1 MGNSTDI
8 VFCEQENMS
17 RIQLSRRIRMACALS
32 PDTDVDAVYAMPH
45 AEKVE
50 HPAQLAGA
58 TRVVYTLEGDES
70 PKPEPG
76 ALKTKKKNSKAA
88 SVKTMKSN
96 DASVYNPRP
105 NTAPP
110 SRLRPSTRKTQY
122 GFGGVV
128 PFAGKEY
135 LPSAM
140 AKSAKSSS
148 KKAATLQAYQLELGD
163 SYDGLVTSAI
173 TPRSSAEKLLV
184 NNPMGLQH
192 RRPRPESARVT
203 SEQTPGHGS
212 KEDENS
218 VGHFDLR
225 ASFERDGHS
234 ISVPA
239 SPGQTP
245 VRERWEVNAA
255 SMDASTLRVKNAE
268 AASAWAEYHE
278 KNAWPSPELRRI
290 AELGYVPA
298 PVPSPADTARQ
309 HLRG

>member
-1 MGNSTDI
+1 
-8 VFCEQENMS
+8 
-17 RIQLSRRIRMACALS
+17 MACALS

-76 ALKTKKKNSKAA
+76 ASTKKKKNSKAT

-96 DASVYNPRP
+96 DAPVYNPRP

-110 SRLRPSTRKTQY
+110 SRLRPPTRKTQY

-140 AKSAKSSS
+140 ASAAKSSS

-203 SEQTPGHGS
+203 GEQTPGGS
-212 KEDENS
+212 KEDESIHQS

-225 ASFERDGHS
+225 ASFERGGS
-234 ISVPA
+234 ISIPA
-239 SPGQTP
+239 LTGPDAGEGAVGSERRVDGREHVAGEERGGGVGVGGVSRKKRVAEPGVETHRGAR
-245 VRERWEVNAA
+245 VRPRA
-255 SMDASTLRVKNAE
+255 RV
-268 AASAWAEYHE
+268 
-278 KNAWPSPELRRI
+278 L
-290 AELGYVPA
+290 
-298 PVPSPADTARQ
+298 AR
-309 HLRG
+309 

>member
-1 MGNSTDI
+1 
-8 VFCEQENMS
+8 
-17 RIQLSRRIRMACALS
+17 MACALS

-76 ALKTKKKNSKAA
+76 ASTKKKKNSKAT

-96 DASVYNPRP
+96 DAPVYNPRP

-110 SRLRPSTRKTQY
+110 SRLRPPTRKTQY

-140 AKSAKSSS
+140 ASAAKSSS
-148 KKAATLQAYQLELGD
+148 KKAATLQAKQLELGD

-212 KEDENS
+212 KEDNS

-225 ASFERDGHS
+225 ASFERGGS
-234 ISVPA
+234 ISIPA

-278 KNAWPSPELRRI
+278 KNA
-290 AELGYVPA
+290 
-298 PVPSPADTARQ
+298 
-309 HLRG
+309 

>member
-1 MGNSTDI
+1 
-8 VFCEQENMS
+8 MS
-17 RIQLSRRIRMACALS
+17 RNQLSRRIRMACALS

-76 ALKTKKKNSKAA
+76 ALTKKKKNSKAT

-96 DASVYNPRP
+96 DAPVYNPRP

-110 SRLRPSTRKTQY
+110 SRLRPPTRKTQY

-140 AKSAKSSS
+140 ASAAKSSS
-148 KKAATLQAYQLELGD
+148 KKAATLQARQLELGD

-203 SEQTPGHGS
+203 SEQTPSGS
-212 KEDENS
+212 KEDESVQNS
-218 VGHFDLR
+218 IGHFDLR
-225 ASFERDGHS
+225 ASFELGGS
-234 ISVPA
+234 ISIPA

-255 SMDASTLRVKNAE
+255 SMDASTLRAKNAE
-268 AASAWAEYHE
+268 AALAWAEYHE

-298 PVPSPADTARQ
+298 PVASPADTARE

>member
-1 MGNSTDI
+1 
-8 VFCEQENMS
+8 
-17 RIQLSRRIRMACALS
+17 MACALS

-96 DASVYNPRP
+96 DAPVYNPRP

-212 KEDENS
+212 KEDETFRRALRPEGIVRAGRFHLHPGVTGPDAGEGA
-218 VGHFDLR
+218 VGSERRVDGREHVAGEERGGGVGVGGVSRKKRVAEPGVETHRGARVRPR
-225 ASFERDGHS
+225 ARG
-234 ISVPA
+234 
-239 SPGQTP
+239 
-245 VRERWEVNAA
+245 
-255 SMDASTLRVKNAE
+255 L
-268 AASAWAEYHE
+268 
-278 KNAWPSPELRRI
+278 
-290 AELGYVPA
+290 
-298 PVPSPADTARQ
+298 AR
-309 HLRG
+309 

>member
-1 MGNSTDI
+1 MGNLNDV
-8 VFCEQENMS
+8 VFCLQ
-17 RIQLSRRIRMACALS
+17 
-32 PDTDVDAVYAMPH
+32 
-45 AEKVE
+45 
-50 HPAQLAGA
+50 
-58 TRVVYTLEGDES
+58 
-70 PKPEPG
+70 
-76 ALKTKKKNSKAA
+76 
-88 SVKTMKSN
+88 
-96 DASVYNPRP
+96 
-105 NTAPP
+105 
-110 SRLRPSTRKTQY
+110 
-122 GFGGVV
+122 
-128 PFAGKEY
+128 
-135 LPSAM
+135 
-140 AKSAKSSS
+140 SS

-203 SEQTPGHGS
+203 SEQTPSGS
-212 KEDENS
+212 KEDESVQNS

-225 ASFERDGHS
+225 ASFERGGS
-234 ISVPA
+234 ISIPA
-239 SPGQTP
+239 SPGQGTP

-298 PVPSPADTARQ
+298 PVSSPADTARE
-309 HLRG
+309 HLQG

>member
-1 MGNSTDI
+1 
-8 VFCEQENMS
+8 
-17 RIQLSRRIRMACALS
+17 
-32 PDTDVDAVYAMPH
+32 MPH

-96 DASVYNPRP
+96 DAPVYNPRP

-203 SEQTPGHGS
+203 SEQTPGRVERRRKFRRALRPEGIVRAGWSFHLHPGVTGADAGEGAVGS
-212 KEDENS
+212 ERRVDGREHVAGEERGGG
-218 VGHFDLR
+218 VGV
-225 ASFERDGHS
+225 G
-234 ISVPA
+234 
-239 SPGQTP
+239 
-245 VRERWEVNAA
+245 
-255 SMDASTLRVKNAE
+255 
-268 AASAWAEYHE
+268 
-278 KNAWPSPELRRI
+278 
-290 AELGYVPA
+290 
-298 PVPSPADTARQ
+298 
-309 HLRG
+309 

>member
-1 MGNSTDI
+1 
-8 VFCEQENMS
+8 
-17 RIQLSRRIRMACALS
+17 MACALS

-76 ALKTKKKNSKAA
+76 ALTKKKKISKGPG
-88 SVKTMKSN
+88 VRTIKSN
-96 DASVYNPRP
+96 IHKGDTPVYNPRP

-110 SRLRPSTRKTQY
+110 SRLRPPTRKTQY

-140 AKSAKSSS
+140 ASAAKSSS
-148 KKAATLQAYQLELGD
+148 KKAATLQAQQLELGD

-203 SEQTPGHGS
+203 SEQTPSGS
-212 KEDENS
+212 KEDESVQNS

-234 ISVPA
+234 ISIPA

-255 SMDASTLRVKNAE
+255 SMDATTLRVKNAE

-298 PVPSPADTARQ
+298 PVASPADTARQ

>member
-1 MGNSTDI
+1 MGNLNDV
-8 VFCEQENMS
+8 VFCLQ
-17 RIQLSRRIRMACALS
+17 
-32 PDTDVDAVYAMPH
+32 
-45 AEKVE
+45 
-50 HPAQLAGA
+50 
-58 TRVVYTLEGDES
+58 
-70 PKPEPG
+70 
-76 ALKTKKKNSKAA
+76 
-88 SVKTMKSN
+88 
-96 DASVYNPRP
+96 
-105 NTAPP
+105 
-110 SRLRPSTRKTQY
+110 
-122 GFGGVV
+122 
-128 PFAGKEY
+128 
-135 LPSAM
+135 
-140 AKSAKSSS
+140 SS

-218 VGHFDLR
+218 VGHFNLR
-225 ASFERDGHS
+225 ASFERGDS
-234 ISVPA
+234 ISIPA
-239 SPGQTP
+239 SPGSGTP

-255 SMDASTLRVKNAE
+255 SMDASTLRAKNAE

-298 PVPSPADTARQ
+298 PVASPADTARQ

>member
-1 MGNSTDI
+1 
-8 VFCEQENMS
+8 
-17 RIQLSRRIRMACALS
+17 MACALS
-32 PDTDVDAVYAMPH
+32 PDTDVDAVYAMPR

-70 PKPEPG
+70 PKPEPC

-96 DASVYNPRP
+96 DAPVYNPRP

-110 SRLRPSTRKTQY
+110 SRLRPPNRKTQY

-203 SEQTPGHGS
+203 SEQTPSGS
-212 KEDENS
+212 KEDESVQNS

-225 ASFERDGHS
+225 ASFERGGS
-234 ISVPA
+234 ISIPA
-239 SPGQTP
+239 SPGQGTP

-298 PVPSPADTARQ
+298 PVSSPADTARE